1 MKNLY
6 KYILSTFNYKIDCDA
21 AQFSENGSLRLLT
34 KKSYNVYITPL
45 TFPNLKHNEE
55 KYIALAKKA
64 LSEWS
69 KAIDF
74 KIKFNIIDTLK
85 NTDIKIYW
93 KKGKVNYSGLQY
105 SEQANNSLNIFA
117 INIGV
122 QQANGNE
129 FTSNEIYHLLMH
141 ELGHV
146 FGLGHS
152 PNPDDVMCAR
162 GNWNTSLTENDL
174 FVLKLVY
181 SIGEKVPYKDCKHYV
196 DTQVSNYLSSNN
208 STKKTISKD
217 LLESLDNIGKLKRYN
232 FFHQNIKLELPR
244 ITSKSVRYT
253 PE

>member
-21 AQFSENGSLRLLT
+21 AQFSENSSLRLLT
-34 KKSYNVYITPL
+34 KNTYNVYITPL
-45 TFPNLKHNEE
+45 TFPNIKHNEK

-69 KAIDF
+69 KALDF

-93 KKGKVNYSGLQY
+93 KKGTINYSGLQY
-105 SEQANNSLNIFA
+105 SEQVNNYLNTFA

-122 QQANGNE
+122 LQTNGEE
-129 FTSNEIYHLLMH
+129 FTSNEIYHLLLH

-162 GNWNTSLTENDL
+162 GKWNTSLTENDL

-181 SIGEKVPYKDCKHYV
+181 SIGEKVPYKDYKQYV
-196 DTQVSNYLSSNN
+196 DTLVSKYLSSNN
-208 STKKTISKD
+208 PKKNTISKN
-217 LLESLDNIGKLKRYN
+217 LLESLDNIGNLKRYN
-232 FFHQNIKLELPR
+232 LFHQNIKL
-244 ITSKSVRYT
+244 
-253 PE
+253 